1 MDLSGLAKDATSLL
15 ERIRAMIGSRC
26 ASACS
31 AREEPLRENEFG
43 FWAVVLHAMR
53 LHPGDAT
60 IIETGGLGDV
70 ERPAD

>member
-1 MDLSGLAKDATSLL
+1 
-15 ERIRAMIGSRC
+15 MIGFGC